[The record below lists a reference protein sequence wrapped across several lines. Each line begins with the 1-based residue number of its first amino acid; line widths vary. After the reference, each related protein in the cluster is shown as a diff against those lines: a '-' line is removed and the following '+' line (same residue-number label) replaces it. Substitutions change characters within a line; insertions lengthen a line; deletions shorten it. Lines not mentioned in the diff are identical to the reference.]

1 MSFAS
6 SLPSFDFH
14 MHRCTHCSKEV
25 TRWNI
30 CNAFLLVPKTK
41 PSHEEFSKHSSVIH
55 VSGTLEI
62 NSSNGI
68 LNTSQLSEGSNLL
81 LGYCGSQ
88 FKYTTFQPFQLVT
101 DLCSH
106 LLYCNKITD
115 LFASF
120 ENSESLFLNFPKVA
134 SSLGGKI
141 LI

>member
-1 MSFAS
+1 MPLLSHLLTFICIDA
-6 SLPSFDFH
+6 H
-14 MHRCTHCSKEV
+14 TCSKVV
-25 TRWNI
+25 TTWNI
-30 CNAFLLVPKTK
+30 CNAFLLAPKTK
-41 PSHEEFSKHSSVIH
+41 PSHEEFSKYSSVLH
-55 VSGTLEI
+55 VSATPEI

-106 LLYCNKITD
+106 LLYCNKITA

-120 ENSESLFLNFPKVA
+120 ENSESLFLHFPKLPR
-134 SSLGGKI
+134 SLRGKI
-141 LI
+141 LK